1 MILHTVNKS
10 PSTSSTLQ
18 ECLYSASTGDWVLF
32 IEDGVYGATPAFKE
46 LLRNDLSYFVLRNDA
61 AARGLNEPLLTG
73 QCQSVDYSGFVE
85 LTEQADSVCSW
96 F

>member
-10 PSTSSTLQ
+10 PSTSSALQ
-18 ECLYSASTGDWVLF
+18 ECLYSASSGDSVLF
-32 IEDGVYGATPAFKE
+32 IEDGVYSATSAFKE
-46 LLRNDLSYFVLRNDA
+46 LLRDDLSYFVLWNDT
-61 AARGLNEPLLTG
+61 AARGLNDALLIE
-73 QCQSVDYSGFVE
+73 QCQPVDYSGFVE